1 MPPVPEAPERGVS
14 RRGLLIGGAGAAV
27 GVLAVGAVI
36 ATLDSRSGRGS
47 VSGSAS
53 ASASAKSLGALAT
66 PQLLT
71 PEPIGAVYAA
81 DILGAGGA
89 PAVAVSPDGKL
100 VAVGYV
106 HTPMDSAAGGFAQV
120 WRVSDGTWVAATKVA
135 GYGALSLA
143 FSPDGKTLAISAGDA
158 VLLWNLESA
167 TAPVAAPDVVDV
179 YASTT
184 ALAFSPDGKTFA
196 SVNSARVQ
204 LWSISGTTATATSSI
219 AVGDDRG
226 VVSLTSFLFSP
237 DGTMGAVG
245 VTNLDSK
252 NADGTSRQLTMWEMG
267 SGKQIDRA
275 VPSGGVD
282 DALSIA
288 FSPDGKS
295 IVTAS
300 TKVEIWDARG
310 SSAPRATW
318 TAPEADDDSPFADV
332 QYSHSGKYILVV
344 GLSGEMLYLLSAT
357 SGKLLATYSVDSLAV
372 TSARFLAKDAG
383 IACCGY
389 GTTDNN
395 PCAWLS
401 RFA

>member
-1 MPPVPEAPERGVS
+1 
-14 RRGLLIGGAGAAV
+14 
-27 GVLAVGAVI
+27 VLAVGAVI
-36 ATLDSRSGRGS
+36 ATLDSRSGKGS
-47 VSGSAS
+47 ASGSAA

-81 DILGAGGA
+81 DILGAGAA

-106 HTPMDSAAGGFAQV
+106 HTQMDSAAGGFVQV
-120 WRVSDGTWVAATKVA
+120 WRVSDGKFVAATKVPD
-135 GYGALSLA
+135 YGALSLA
-143 FSPDGKTLAISAGDA
+143 FSPDGDTLAISAGYA

-167 TAPVAAPDVVDV
+167 TAPVGAPDVVDV
-179 YASTT
+179 YESAT
-184 ALAFSPDGKTFA
+184 ALAFSPNGKTLA

-204 LWSISGTTATATSSI
+204 LWSVSGTVATASSSI
-219 AVGDDRG
+219 AVGDDSA
-226 VVSLTSFLFSP
+226 VVSLTNFLFSP
-237 DGTMGAVG
+237 DGTMAAVG

-252 NADGTSRQLTMWEMG
+252 NVDGTSRQLTTWEMG
-267 SGKQIDRA
+267 SGKQIDRT
-275 VPSGGVD
+275 VPSGGTD
-282 DALSIA
+282 NALSIA

-300 TKVEIWDARG
+300 TKVEIWDAKG

-318 TAPEADDDSPFADV
+318 TAPEADDESSFADV

-344 GLSGEMLYLLSAT
+344 GLSGVLYLLSAT
-357 SGKLLATYSVDSLAV
+357 NGKLLAAYPSDSLAV
-372 TSARFLAKDAG
+372 NSARFLAKDAG
-383 IACCGY
+383 IACCGFN
-389 GTTDNN
+389 TADNK
-395 PCAWLS
+395 PRAWLS